1 MCGQTGF
8 GATPGAAQPGMF
20 GGAVPP
26 GAAAGIFGNATP
38 PPVSGTLPAAAGG
51 GVFAPQLQGRDRIAQ
66 TLMPQQPQQQPQ
78 MPLAQQQ
85 QMQRRAQ
92 MQRGMPSM
100 GTPDDFVSRTPG
112 PRPFDPTTFMNAFRR
127 R

>member
-20 GGAVPP
+20 GGAAPP
-26 GAAAGIFGNATP
+26 AAAAG
-38 PPVSGTLPAAAGG
+38 VL
-51 GVFAPQLQGRDRIAQ
+51 APQMQGRDRIAQ
-66 TLMPQQPQQQPQ
+66 TLMPQMQQMPQTAQQPQMPPTAQTPQ
-78 MPLAQQQ
+78 MPLAQQL